1 MDYTVNINFLEEQP
15 LEKVAEELDR
25 TLLIEILKG
34 SHNKIGYIEYFTHR
48 RSLLKGGSLQ
58 DNLQILPLFKMLGKQ
73 YNIYYTF
80 TIV

>member
-15 LEKVAEELDR
+15 LDKVAEELDR
-25 TLLIEILKG
+25 TLLVEILKG
-34 SHNKIGYIEYFTHR
+34 SHNRIDYLEYFTHR
-48 RSLLKGGSLQ
+48 GSLLKGGSLQ
-58 DNLQILPLFKMLGKQ
+58 DNLQVLPLFKMMGKR